1 MSNSVFVP
9 KSSTASQKSD
19 NFSVTSSVPDW
30 TKVSTNANADAG
42 DVLRDINALL
52 SEVRRNVGYTASQ
65 AQAGGGDDDDDDM
78 GFESLVGGAKKRGKK
93 AASKGKKTASK
104 SKKASSKKNKK
115 ASRPKTK
122 KASSKKAAKADS
134 KTKKGSKGKKG
145 SKRQSGG
152 MPKFMEDLLKI
163 KAHVKKD
170 SSIKDGPALSKVI
183 SAYLKTAGS
192 VDKAID
198 LFDEKKK
205 SGAFKKAYDEA
216 NQQMAEKRAAKKA
229 AKN

>member
-30 TKVSTNANADAG
+30 TKVSANADAG

-65 AQAGGGDDDDDDM
+65 AQAGGGDGDDDDDEVE
-78 GFESLVGGAKKRGKK
+78 FNSLVGGAKKRGKK
-93 AASKGKKTASK
+93 SASKSKKTASK
-104 SKKASSKKNKK
+104 GKKASSKKTKK
-115 ASRPKTK
+115 ASRPKAK
-122 KASSKKAAKADS
+122 KASSKKAAKADT

-145 SKRQSGG
+145 GKRQSGG

-229 AKN
+229 SKN

>member
-1 MSNSVFVP
+1 
-9 KSSTASQKSD
+9 
-19 NFSVTSSVPDW
+19 
-30 TKVSTNANADAG
+30 
-42 DVLRDINALL
+42 LL

-65 AQAGGGDDDDDDM
+65 AQAGGNDGDNDDLDV
-78 GFESLVGGAKKRGKK
+78 FESLVGGAKKRGKK
-93 AASKGKKTASK
+93 SASKGKKTASK
-104 SKKASSKKNKK
+104 SKKASSKKAKT
-115 ASRPKTK
+115 ASRPK
-122 KASSKKAAKADS
+122 AKKAAKADS

>member
-30 TKVSTNANADAG
+30 TKVSADAG
-42 DVLRDINALL
+42 VDVLRDINALL

-65 AQAGGGDDDDDDM
+65 AQAGGNDGDNDDLDV
-78 GFESLVGGAKKRGKK
+78 FESLVGGAKKRGKK
-93 AASKGKKTASK
+93 SASKGKKTASK
-104 SKKASSKKNKK
+104 SKKASSKKAKT
-115 ASRPKTK
+115 ASRPK
-122 KASSKKAAKADS
+122 AKKAAKADS

>member
-30 TKVSTNANADAG
+30 TKVSADAG
-42 DVLRDINALL
+42 VDVLRDINALL

-65 AQAGGGDDDDDDM
+65 AQAGGNDGDNDDLDV
-78 GFESLVGGAKKRGKK
+78 FESLVGAAKKRGKK
-93 AASKGKKTASK
+93 SASKGKKTASK
-104 SKKASSKKNKK
+104 SKKASSKKAKT
-115 ASRPKTK
+115 ASRPK
-122 KASSKKAAKADS
+122 AKKAAKADS